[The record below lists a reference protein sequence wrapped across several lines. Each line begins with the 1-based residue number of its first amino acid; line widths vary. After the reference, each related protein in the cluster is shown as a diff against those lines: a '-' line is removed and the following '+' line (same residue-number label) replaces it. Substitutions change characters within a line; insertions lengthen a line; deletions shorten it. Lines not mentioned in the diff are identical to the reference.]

1 MVNINELIAN
11 AMKNREKEK
20 LETYKLIK
28 TELVK
33 VEKSGVSLDEDKV
46 NKTLIKMVEQ
56 RKDAIEQYNKANR
69 TDLADK
75 EQKEIDIINELLPP
89 MPTDEDI
96 IIETQNVIHEMIATN
111 AADWNI
117 SMKDMKTVLTRVK
130 EKYPTANGA
139 IVSNVLKK
147 YMG

>member
-89 MPTDEDI
+89 MPTDEEI
-96 IIETQNVIHEMIATN
+96 IIETQNVIHEMIAIN

-147 YMG
+147 YIG